1 MPMVERFLPRS
12 YHLAAPTP
20 QPPPPLPWV
29 LAQTWHDLLFAHWP
43 VDTAV
48 MQGALPSPFAPD
60 TFAGHAWLGVVPF
73 WMSGVRARGLPA
85 IPWLS
90 RFPELNVRTYVT
102 VGGRP
107 GVFFFSLDAAR
118 LAAVIGARLWM
129 HLPYFHARMRVRVEG
144 DVVAYRSHRIHRG
157 APAADFRARYRP
169 AGPVFHA
176 APGSLEHFLTARF
189 SLYTLDGHR
198 RVVRADIWHAPWP
211 LQPAT
216 AEITVNSMAEAHG
229 ILLPDTPPLL
239 HVARRLDVVVAMP
252 RRLALLQEG
261 NADVSDLDEP
271 GRQP

>member
-1 MPMVERFLPRS
+1 MPTVEHPSPRIDCLS
-12 YHLAAPTP
+12 APNPQSLTP
-20 QPPPPLPWV
+20 NPWV
-29 LAQTWHDLLFAHWP
+29 MAQTWHDLLFAHWP
-43 VDTAV
+43 VDAAAL
-48 MQGALPSPFAPD
+48 QAALPSPFVPD
-60 TFAGHAWLGVVPF
+60 IFDGQAWLGVVPF

-129 HLPYFHARMRVRVEG
+129 HLPYFHAHMRVRRDG
-144 DVVAYRSHRIHRG
+144 DTITYRSRRIHRG
-157 APAADFRARYRP
+157 APPALFGARYGP

-176 APGSLEHFLTARF
+176 APGSLDQFLTARF
-189 SLYTLDGHR
+189 SLYTLDGRR
-198 RVVRADIWHAPWP
+198 RVVRADIRHAPWP

-216 AEITVNSMAEAHG
+216 AEMVAHSMAEPHG

-239 HVARRLDVVVAMP
+239 HFARRLDVVVAMP
-252 RRLALLQEG
+252 RRLARAQEG
-261 NADVSDLDEP
+261 NADVSDLD
-271 GRQP
+271 